1 MKWYIILS
9 GSAKIYSEN
18 NLFPPRIY
26 NVGEYFG
33 EGALSQKGLSRR
45 MASVIAL
52 TELRLLTLEK

>member
-18 NLFPPRIY
+18 NFFPPRIY

-33 EGALSQKGLSRR
+33 EGALS
-45 MASVIAL
+45 
-52 TELRLLTLEK
+52 